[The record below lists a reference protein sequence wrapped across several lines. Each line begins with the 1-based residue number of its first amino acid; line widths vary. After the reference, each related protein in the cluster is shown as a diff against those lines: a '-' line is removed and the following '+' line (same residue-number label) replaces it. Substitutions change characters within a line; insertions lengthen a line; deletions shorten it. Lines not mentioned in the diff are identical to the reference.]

1 MIVCNDCNDVV
12 LYTSCLPCTRPRI
25 TDQNKK
31 APPQNTTLRF
41 VYMRSVCFDLCCCC
55 TSICVLSVVAS
66 KEYASHSRLAVFDM
80 TSRAVT
86 HARGC
91 NIHRNIID
99 DRRTSLCALLAQHAA
114 HSLLSLAVYFQMR
127 RGRPSGFGYV
137 EPLMP
142 DGVLL
147 LLL

>member
-99 DRRTSLCALLAQHAA
+99 GTGGRLVA
-114 HSLLSLAVYFQMR
+114 LSLHNTLHTLFFLSELYFQMR

-147 LLL
+147 